1 MEFIEQLKASVDI
14 VQVIGDYVQLRRIG
28 GGARYVGLCPF
39 HSEKTGSFSVHA
51 QHQYYK
57 CFGCDA
63 HGDVL
68 TFVMEIE
75 RFTFWE
81 AVKYLAEKH
90 GIPLPK
96 RSEHSD
102 SETRHRAALH
112 EMHDMAARMFRETLM
127 GQAGADARQYLARR
141 GVLAGVAEAFALGL
155 SDRSGTQLVRAFQ
168 RKGFAAEDMEAS
180 GLVLKRQDGSGFF
193 DRFRGRLMF
202 PIHSESGQVIAFG
215 GRAMADGD
223 EPKYLNSSE
232 TPIYRKSHV
241 LYNLNRARKAI
252 QQQGYTVLVEG
263 YMDVIGVWAAGVENV
278 VATCGTALTAFQ
290 VRAMR
295 RHAPQVVLNFDP
307 DEAGMKAS
315 ERSSQ
320 VLLEEGVRL
329 KILELTG
336 GLDPDEYIQKEG
348 VEAYQG
354 ALAAAPGF
362 FHWLA
367 GRARERF
374 DLKSPEGRAGA
385 FQFLLPAIHR
395 LPDKVERLAVAEDMA
410 AALNV
415 PKGMVLDEFRRAA
428 AERKPAHQVRGEPL
442 SNPAELLL
450 LSGLMASAEI
460 RDEVGQVLSQMD
472 LTPSLKT
479 GRIVETILRI
489 SAAGETPAFAAVSA
503 RLDEAD
509 RTLLACLL
517 KPTEEEIVRET
528 PTLEQTLGAVKTLA
542 ASKRQ
547 AERDELKR
555 QIKEAERAGDL
566 ARALQLTAEL
576 SGLEKQR

>member
-1 MEFIEQLKASVDI
+1 MEFIEQLKSSVDI

-28 GGARYVGLCPF
+28 GGVRYVGLCPF

-68 TFVMEIE
+68 TFIMEIE

-90 GIPLPK
+90 GIPLPQ

-102 SETRHRAALH
+102 EETRHRAALH
-112 EMHDMAARMFRETLM
+112 EMHDMAARIFRETLL
-127 GQAGADARQYLARR
+127 GPAGAEARQYLVRR
-141 GVLAGVAEAFALGL
+141 GVSQEVAGTFGLGI

-168 RKGFAAEDMEAS
+168 RKGFTINDMEDS

-215 GRAMADGD
+215 GRAMAAGD

-241 LYNLNRARKAI
+241 LYNLNQARKAI
-252 QQQGYTVLVEG
+252 QQQGFAVLVEG

-290 VRAMR
+290 VRALR

-320 VLLEEGVRL
+320 VLLEEGMRL
-329 KILELTG
+329 KVLELAG

-348 VEAYQG
+348 VEAYSA
-354 ALAAAPGF
+354 ALGAAPGF

-367 GRARERF
+367 GRARQRF
-374 DLKSPEGRAGA
+374 DLNSPEGRSGA
-385 FQFLLPAIHR
+385 FQFLLPVIHR
-395 LPDKVERLAVAEDMA
+395 LPGKVERLAVAEDMA

-415 PKGMVLDEFRRAA
+415 PKGMVLDEFKRAA
-428 AERKPAHQVRGEPL
+428 AERKAARPSGSASMPD
-442 SNPAELLL
+442 PTELLL
-450 LSGLMASAEI
+450 LHSLLSSADI
-460 RDEVGQVLSQMD
+460 RNDVSSALGEMN
-472 LTPSLKT
+472 LTETLRT
-479 GRIVETILRI
+479 GRIVETVLKMEAEG
-489 SAAGETPAFAAVSA
+489 SVPSFATVSA
-503 RLDEAD
+503 RLNDADRKLFSCLLEAD
-509 RTLLACLL
+509 EILRGEPSLDQAR
-517 KPTEEEIVRET
+517 EIVR
-528 PTLEQTLGAVKTLA
+528 KLA
-542 ASKRQ
+542 ASQ
-547 AERDELKR
+547 FQLKR
-555 QIKEAERAGDL
+555 QQMKDRIREAEKAGDMKL
-566 ARALQLTAEL
+566 AIEL
-576 SGLEKQR
+576 MSELRRFDQER

>member
-1 MEFIEQLKASVDI
+1 MEFIEQLKSAVDI
-14 VQVIGDYVQLRRIG
+14 VQVIGDYTQLRRIG
-28 GGARYVGLCPF
+28 GGARYMGLCPF
-39 HSEKTGSFSVHA
+39 HNEKTASFSVHS
-51 QHQYYK
+51 QHQFYK

-68 TFVMEIE
+68 TFVMEME

-102 SETRHRAALH
+102 DETRHRAALH
-112 EMHDMAARMFRETLM
+112 EMHDMAVKMFRETLM
-127 GQAGADARQYLARR
+127 GASGGDARQYLARR
-141 GVLAGVAEAFALGL
+141 GVTQEVAEAFGLGI

-168 RKGFAAEDMEAS
+168 RKGFSAEDMEAS

-202 PIHSESGQVIAFG
+202 PIHSEFGQVIAFG
-215 GRAMADGD
+215 GRAMAEGD

-241 LYNLNRARKAI
+241 LYNLNRARKAM
-252 QQQGYTVLVEG
+252 QQQGFTVLVEG
-263 YMDVIGVWAAGVENV
+263 YMDVIGVSAAGVENV

-295 RHAPQVVLNFDP
+295 RHATSVVLNFDP
-307 DEAGMKAS
+307 DEAGMKAA

-329 KILELTG
+329 KVLELTG

-348 VEAYQG
+348 VAAYQKV
-354 ALAAAPGF
+354 LNESPGY

-374 DLKSPEGRAGA
+374 DLKSPEGRSGA
-385 FQFLLPAIHR
+385 FQFLLPVIHR

-410 AALNV
+410 VALGV
-415 PKGMVLDEFRRAA
+415 PKGMVLDEFRKAA
-428 AERKPAHQVRGEPL
+428 SERKATRYVEARQLPDP
-442 SNPAELLL
+442 PELLL
-450 LSGLMASAEI
+450 LNCLVASAEI
-460 RDEVGQVLSQMD
+460 RDEVGPVLRQMD
-472 LTPSLKT
+472 LPSLLKT
-479 GRIVETILRI
+479 GRIIDTILRM
-489 SAAGETPAFAAVSA
+489 SAEGETPGFAAVSA

-509 RTLLACLL
+509 KKLFSCLL
-517 KPTEEEIVRET
+517 EADEILRDE
-528 PTLEQTLGAVKTLA
+528 PSLEQAQGIVKKLA
-542 ASKRQ
+542 SGRLQSEREVVKKQ
-547 AERDELKR
+547 IKDAERS
-555 QIKEAERAGDL
+555 GDMG
-566 ARALQLTAEL
+566 RALELAVQLREL
-576 SGLEKQR
+576 EQKR

>member
-1 MEFIEQLKASVDI
+1 MEFIEQLKSAVDI

-102 SETRHRAALH
+102 DETRHRAALH
-112 EMHDMAARMFRETLM
+112 EMHDMAAHMFVETLM
-127 GQAGADARQYLARR
+127 GPAGADARQYLARR
-141 GVLAGVAEAFALGL
+141 GVSAAVAGTFALGL

-168 RKGFAAEDMEAS
+168 RKGFAGDDMEAS

-202 PIHSESGQVIAFG
+202 PIHAESGQVIAFG
-215 GRAMADGD
+215 GRAMAEGD

-241 LYNLNRARKAI
+241 LYNLNRARKAM
-252 QQQGYTVLVEG
+252 QQQSFTVLVEG

-295 RHAPQVVLNFDP
+295 RHAQHVVLNFDP

-329 KILELTG
+329 KVLELTG
-336 GLDPDEYIQKEG
+336 GLDPDEFIQKEG
-348 VEAYQG
+348 VEAYRK
-354 ALAAAPGF
+354 ALDGAPGF
-362 FHWLA
+362 FLWLA
-367 GRARERF
+367 GRARGRF
-374 DLKSPEGRAGA
+374 DLKSPEGRSGA
-385 FQFLLPAIHR
+385 FHFLLPVIHR

-415 PKGMVLDEFRRAA
+415 PKGMVLDEFKRAA
-428 AERKPAHQVRGEPL
+428 AERKTAPPAESAPL
-442 SNPAELLL
+442 PDPSELLL
-450 LSGLMASAEI
+450 LHCLLSSEEI
-460 RDEVGQVLSQMD
+460 LSEVAPALDPMD
-472 LTPSLKT
+472 LPSMLKT
-479 GRIVETILRI
+479 GRIIQTILKM
-489 SAAGETPAFAAVSA
+489 AAEGTPPNYSTVSA
-503 RLDEAD
+503 RLSDPDRKLFSCLLEAD
-509 RTLLACLL
+509 EILRGEPSADQAR
-517 KPTEEEIVRET
+517 EIVKRLAGAQLQIKRE
-528 PTLEQTLGAVKTLA
+528 Q
-542 ASKRQ
+542 
-547 AERDELKR
+547 LKNR
-555 QIKEAERAGDL
+555 IKEAEKAGDMKL
-566 ARALQLTAEL
+566 ALDLMSEL
-576 SGLEKQR
+576 RRFEPGH